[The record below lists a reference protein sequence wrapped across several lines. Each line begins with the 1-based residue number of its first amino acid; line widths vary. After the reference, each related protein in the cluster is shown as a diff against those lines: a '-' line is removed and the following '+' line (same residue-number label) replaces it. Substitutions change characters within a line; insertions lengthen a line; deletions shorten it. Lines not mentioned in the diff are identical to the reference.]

1 MYSDESGHS
10 ESEFLLSVGRNF
22 EPNDAYKSVSQL
34 KEEEIQK
41 KINMLFTELGG
52 SVWEKTVPLV
62 FSTALSLRPRTV
74 LKPSGTVFFPY
85 GPPAR

>member
-34 KEEEIQK
+34 
-41 KINMLFTELGG
+41 
-52 SVWEKTVPLV
+52 
-62 FSTALSLRPRTV
+62 
-74 LKPSGTVFFPY
+74 
-85 GPPAR
+85 